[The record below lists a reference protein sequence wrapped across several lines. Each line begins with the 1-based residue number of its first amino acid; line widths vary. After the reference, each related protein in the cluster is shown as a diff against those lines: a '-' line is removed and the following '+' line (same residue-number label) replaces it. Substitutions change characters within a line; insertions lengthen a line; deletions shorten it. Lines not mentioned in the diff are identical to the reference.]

1 MDKRER
7 FMGHVDASGECW
19 EWLGWKDA
27 RGYGKATS
35 DIKPRAK
42 DWAHRVAY
50 RLFVGPIPDGLPLD
64 HTCRNVSCVRP
75 EHLEPVTRA
84 ENIRRAWPERTSC
97 PQGHSLD
104 DAYTERTR
112 HGKVA
117 KRCRTCHLAR
127 VNARRLRVG
136 STD

>member
-35 DIKPRAK
+35 DIKPRSK

-50 RLFVGPIPDGLPLD
+50 RLFVGPIPDGLTID
-64 HTCRNVSCVRP
+64 HLCRVRTCINPS
-75 EHLEPVTRA
+75 HLEPVTRS
-84 ENIRRAWPERTSC
+84 ENTRRELEVRYSA
-97 PQGHSLD
+97 
-104 DAYTERTR
+104 
-112 HGKVA
+112 
-117 KRCRTCHLAR
+117 
-127 VNARRLRVG
+127 
-136 STD
+136 